1 MKSGRKIVFSL
12 ILALFLIFSL
22 AGCSS
27 TDKPAAPESSG
38 NGAAEPGDNG
48 EQEVIELKLA
58 TFFPATHKAVSVNL
72 QSWVDAVDEATD
84 GKVKVTLYPG
94 ETLLKAADIYEG
106 VLSGITDIGH
116 CATSYNTGRFPLM
129 QVFAL
134 PGIEVKSGKVSSYV
148 AWDMVIESNYEE
160 MQDSKF
166 LLVYGI
172 SPGALHTKKPI
183 NTIEDLKGIEMRVT
197 APSSDAMSAVGA
209 IPIAMPMSESYEALS
224 KGIVQGALNP
234 SEALEGWRMAEV
246 TDYTTIAPVFYSDF
260 HYITMNYDVW
270 NSLTPDIQQAIE
282 EASRRVHEETTCT
295 LWDEIDETALVFA
308 EEETGQVISTLPESE
323 IQKLMELYE
332 PLQEKWVQDMEAKGL
347 PGREVLD
354 KFKNLATKYNEMFH

>member
-1 MKSGRKIVFSL
+1 MKSRRKIVFSL
-12 ILALFLIFSL
+12 ILALFLVFSL

-38 NGAAEPGDNG
+38 NGTAEPGDNG
-48 EQEVIELKLA
+48 EQEAIELKLA

-72 QSWVDAVDEATD
+72 QSWVDAVEEATN

-106 VLSGITDIGH
+106 VLSGIADIGH

-148 AWDMVIESNYEE
+148 AWDMVIEGDYEE
-160 MQDSKF
+160 LKDSKF

-183 NTIEDLKGIEMRVT
+183 NTVEDLKGIEMRVT
-197 APSSDAMSAVGA
+197 APSADAMTAVGA

-246 TDYTTIAPVFYSDF
+246 TDYTTIAPVFYCDF

-270 NSLTPDIQQAIE
+270 NSLSPDIQQAIE
-282 EASRRVHEETTCT
+282 EASRRVHEETACN
-295 LWDEIDETALVFA
+295 LWDEIDKSALEFA
-308 EEETGQVISTLPESE
+308 EKETGQVISTLPDSE
-323 IQKLMELYE
+323 IQKLIALFE
-332 PLQEKWVQDMEAKGL
+332 PLQEKWVQDMESKGL

-354 KFKNLATKYNEMFH
+354 EFKKLTAKYNEMFH